1 MPGRGEL
8 TAGAWAVIELLLPV
22 NGKRGKQ
29 WGDHRKVIDGIL
41 WRLRTGAPW
50 RDIPGFRVFARPL
63 RERASHVRY
72 GLWQT
77 CYDRYIRW
85 RRDGTWEGL
94 LAHVQTRSDA
104 AGEVDWEVSVDG
116 TVARAHQH
124 AAGARRKSAKADE
137 KGGSRTQRMRGSGAA
152 GAG

>member
-50 RDIPGFRVFARPL
+50 RDIPELPRLRAALTGTRFARSVRAVADVL
-63 RERASHVRY
+63 RP
-72 GLWQT
+72 
-77 CYDRYIRW
+77 
-85 RRDGTWEGL
+85 GTSG
-94 LAHVQTRSDA
+94 
-104 AGEVDWEVSVDG
+104 G
-116 TVARAHQH
+116 
-124 AAGARRKSAKADE
+124 GATAP
-137 KGGSRTQRMRGSGAA
+137 GRGF
-152 GAG
+152 